1 MGQAFNRNAIL
12 RAVAVAGLRRGA
24 NRGVTSPT
32 LFSRILHTLRSV
44 DFGTVV
50 MNIGS
55 IVSLTGFMMSDVLH
69 LRLLSI
75 CGSMCGMTYNLTRT
89 PPQINAVA
97 WSLVFASTNVF
108 KTIQILVDR
117 QTPRLSQEEY
127 RLYHQHFEPMG
138 VTPRQFKKL
147 ISPQSC
153 TWKSYKKGDI
163 IVKPGEPLRKVILI
177 HHGEARCED
186 PSEPVGTR
194 RSLKW
199 KYKAG
204 INGCIIGGTAVVDNA
219 VLQKSYP
226 NRIVSETPDMDC
238 VTIEWDVHKLIE
250 HMNNDKE
257 VEAALLHLLYHE
269 LITHFR
275 RERHEKLGRKA
286 TMAIQ
291 TKLQIYKNKVQ
302 SCIRN
307 AQRQGDGQIHLN
319 PRDKKVVR
327 EFRMKERITPMQKAA
342 ILKAIGWT
350 VEEWH
355 DGMKH

>member
-1 MGQAFNRNAIL
+1 MGQAQNRQSFL
-12 RAVAVAGLRRGA
+12 RKAVVAALREGS
-24 NRGVTSPT
+24 NRSATTST
-32 LFSRILHTLRSV
+32 LFSRILHILKSL

-75 CGSMCGMTYNLTRT
+75 CGSMCGMTYNLTRS
-89 PPQINAVA
+89 PPQINAVG

-108 KTIQILVDR
+108 KTIQLLVER
-117 QTPRLSQEEY
+117 RTPSLSQEEY
-127 RLYHQHFEPMG
+127 QLYQQHFELMG

-147 ISPQSC
+147 VSPQNC
-153 TWKSYKKGDI
+153 TWKSYKKGDV
-163 IVKPGEPLRKVILI
+163 IVKPGEPLGKVILI

-186 PSEPVGTR
+186 PSLPLGTR

-204 INGCIIGGTAVVDNA
+204 INGCIIGGTAIVDKD

-226 NRIVSETPDMDC
+226 NRIIANTDGSKPDLNC
-238 VTIEWDVHKLIE
+238 VTIEWNVHKLIE
-250 HMNNDKE
+250 HMNKDKE
-257 VEAALLHLLYHE
+257 VEAALLHLLYYE

-286 TMAIQ
+286 TMAIK
-291 TKLQIYKNKVQ
+291 TKLQIYKSKVE
-302 SCIRN
+302 SCILG
-307 AQRQGDGQIHLN
+307 AQRQEDGQIHLN
-319 PRDKKVVR
+319 PRDKKIVR

-342 ILKAIGWT
+342 ILKG
-350 VEEWH
+350 V
-355 DGMKH
+355 G